1 MRTPREGERGS
12 YSVEAIMVLPALLVI
27 IFAIIQGA
35 AFMHAGNIAQAAAQ
49 TAYEQTRQLNGTV
62 SDGISAGL
70 DAANSGGE
78 ALAHANV
85 NVTRTA
91 TDIDVTVTGEAPSIL
106 PWIPLHVE
114 RSITGP
120 VERWVE

>member
-1 MRTPREGERGS
+1 MHRLRDAERGS
-12 YSVEAIMVLPALLVI
+12 YSVEAIMVFPALLLI
-27 IFAIIQGA
+27 LFAIIQGA
-35 AFMHAGNIAQAAAQ
+35 VFMHAGNIAQAAAQ
-49 TAYEQTRQLNGTV
+49 TAYEETRQLNGTV
-62 SDGISAGL
+62 ADGTVAGL
-70 DAANSGGE
+70 NAANSGGE
-78 ALAHANV
+78 ALAHASV

-91 TDIDVTVTGEAPSIL
+91 TDINVTVTGEAPSIM